1 MVALTIL
8 LIRTHYTTLLLLHL
22 IMNLHI
28 DKLFLLCSL
37 TIMPTQTNNMCEQAI
52 ISFPLDKI
60 LEPIPWNDHNFNVVV
75 EAMPG
80 CDMRK
85 LVDIVLL
92 KWSKRRKL
100 HCLFQ
105 NLN

>member
-37 TIMPTQTNNMCEQAI
+37 TIMLTQTNNMCEQAI
-52 ISFPLDKI
+52 ILFPLDKI

-100 HCLFQ
+100 HCLLQ